1 MMMITKMTKISLF
14 VLAGMI
20 SGSSAYFNCRQFD
33 NDEKG
38 CYARRFFCIWD
49 PDHNECL
56 FSHFPGPFANL
67 VADVGVDKHFGQDE
81 KEDYLLGDKKC
92 DLFGGCF
99 HNDGDPFGAYK
110 DEDEDEDED
119 NDATS
124 DLNLEGEPNVSDKK
138 RSNLRIR
145 TN

>member
-20 SGSSAYFNCRQFD
+20 SGSSAYFNCQQFD
-33 NDEKG
+33 NDVES
-38 CYARRFFCIWD
+38 CYFYVDSFICRWD
-49 PDHNECL
+49 PDHNTCQNV
-56 FSHFPGPFANL
+56 FSPYANL

-81 KEDYLLGDKKC
+81 KGR
-92 DLFGGCF
+92 F
-99 HNDGDPFGAYK
+99 HNDDDPFGAYK